1 MNEADY
7 WPLKFGIDGN
17 NDIFDHHP
25 LQRMVNFASNNK
37 EAKFLIPFFGPFIF
51 LVRIPLTKREWRV
64 SSVRAY
70 IYNS

>member
-37 EAKFLIPFFGPFIF
+37 EAKFLTPFFWPVHFLGPY
-51 LVRIPLTKREWRV
+51 PSNKKRMESFFRPGL
-64 SSVRAY
+64 Y
-70 IYNS
+70 I